1 LRGLCSVIS
10 EVAIRVLSRRLRE
23 VLRWREYL
31 PAVVKAVEGV
41 LGDVD
46 VYVFGSAVEGGLT
59 ASSDVDVAVVID
71 RVPESAMGRARIV
84 SRVWEVLEREGVPWW
99 YPLEIHLMTEEELER
114 LRRGGAR
121 FVSARELIK

>member
-1 LRGLCSVIS
+1 MIS

>member
-1 LRGLCSVIS
+1 VIS

-121 FVSARELIK
+121 FVSARELIE

>member
-1 LRGLCSVIS
+1 MIS

-121 FVSARELIK
+121 FVSARELIE